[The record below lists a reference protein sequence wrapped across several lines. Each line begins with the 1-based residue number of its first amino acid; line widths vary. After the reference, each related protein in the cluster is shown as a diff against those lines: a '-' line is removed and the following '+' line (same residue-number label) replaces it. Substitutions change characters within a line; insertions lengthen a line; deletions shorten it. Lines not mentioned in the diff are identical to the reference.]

1 MSARILVIDDED
13 AIRKSFKLSL
23 EDTPF
28 VVVTAESGEKG
39 VELFKDEA
47 YDLVFLDL
55 KMPGLNGAQTLIKL
69 REINMSV
76 PVYIITAFYEEYFD
90 ELKEVQKLG
99 LEFEL
104 LRKPIGNK
112 EILMVTES
120 VLESPVAG

>member
-23 EDTPF
+23 EDTSF
-28 VVVTAESGEKG
+28 IVVTAESGEKG
-39 VELFKDEA
+39 VELFKDGA

-55 KMPGLNGAQTLIKL
+55 KMPGLNGVQTLKKL
-69 REINMSV
+69 REISMTV

-112 EILMVTES
+112 EIIMVTES
-120 VLESPVAG
+120 VLENPVEG